1 MALPKKINSGLP
13 PLPPSSEKPTLNSE
27 EKELGEFP
35 LDEEEVISYVG
46 EKEEPL
52 EDDFEEISEDE
63 TESEYDIEEEPIKEE
78 EYTKTE
84 NNSKEKSTKNNNNNT
99 NKKKLNLN
107 LDKIPTPE
115 FKLPKISYKK
125 IIIIISAVII
135 GLFLIGKISSRSSPR
150 SITEKNKDISY
161 HYKREEYNGIVFSA
175 KAKKDMIAKFQRVYK
190 EKNENIVLC
199 ETDNLELS
207 QNHEQ
212 EVFLTCMNNTED
224 IKNTNHKKITDNA
237 LEIK

>member
-1 MALPKKINSGLP
+1 MALPPKMNRGLP
-13 PLPPSSEKPTLNSE
+13 PLPSSEEPDTSLETN
-27 EKELGEFP
+27 LGEFP
-35 LDEEEVISYVG
+35 LEEEEVISYVG
-46 EKEEPL
+46 EDEPL
-52 EDDFEEISEDE
+52 EDDFVEISEEKDNTDFE
-63 TESEYDIEEEPIKEE
+63 NNIEEEPIKEE
-78 EYTKTE
+78 EYTKSE
-84 NNSKEKSTKNNNNNT
+84 NRSKGKSTKNNNNT
-99 NKKKLNLN
+99 NKKKFNLN
-107 LDKIPTPE
+107 LAKIPTPE
-115 FKLPKISYKK
+115 FKFPKISYKK

-135 GLFLIGKISSRSSPR
+135 GLFLIGKISSSPSPR
-150 SITEKNKDISY
+150 SITRKNKDISY

-199 ETDNLELS
+199 ETDNVELS

-224 IKNTNHKKITDNA
+224 VRNTNHKKITDNA

>member
-1 MALPKKINSGLP
+1 MALPPKMNRGLP
-13 PLPPSSEKPTLNSE
+13 PLPSSEEPVTPLENE
-27 EKELGEFP
+27 FGEFP
-35 LDEEEVISYVG
+35 LDEEEAISYVG
-46 EKEEPL
+46 EEEENF
-52 EDDFEEISEDE
+52 EDDFEEISDDV
-63 TESEYDIEEEPIKEE
+63 TESENNIEKEPTKEE
-78 EYTKTE
+78 ETTKYE
-84 NNSKEKSTKNNNNNT
+84 NNSKGKSTKNNNI
-99 NKKKLNLN
+99 NKMKLNLN

-115 FKLPKISYKK
+115 FKFPKISYKK
-125 IIIIISAVII
+125 IIIIISVIII
-135 GLFLIGKISSRSSPR
+135 GLFLIGKISSRPSSH
-150 SITEKNKDISY
+150 SITGKSKDISY

>member
-1 MALPKKINSGLP
+1 MALPQKMSRGLP
-13 PLPPSSEKPTLNSE
+13 PLPPSLEEPTLNSE
-27 EKELGEFP
+27 ENELGEFP
-35 LDEEEVISYVG
+35 LDEEEGISYVG
-46 EKEEPL
+46 EGEETI

-63 TESEYDIEEEPIKEE
+63 TESENYIKEEPIMED
-78 EYTKTE
+78 EYTESET
-84 NNSKEKSTKNNNNNT
+84 NSKEKSTKNNNT
-99 NKKKLNLN
+99 NKKKFNLN
-107 LDKIPTPE
+107 LAKMPIPVLK
-115 FKLPKISYKK
+115 FPKISYKK

-135 GLFLIGKISSRSSPR
+135 GLFLIGKISSRPSSH
-150 SITEKNKDISY
+150 SITGKNKDISY

-199 ETDNLELS
+199 ETDNIELS

>member
-1 MALPKKINSGLP
+1 MALPPKMNRGLP
-13 PLPPSSEKPTLNSE
+13 PLPSSEEPDTSLE
-27 EKELGEFP
+27 TELGEFP
-35 LDEEEVISYVG
+35 LEEEEVISYVG
-46 EKEEPL
+46 EDEPL
-52 EDDFEEISEDE
+52 EDDFEEISDDV
-63 TESEYDIEEEPIKEE
+63 TESENNIEEPIKEE
-78 EYTKTE
+78 ETTKYE
-84 NNSKEKSTKNNNNNT
+84 NNSKENSTKNNNNT

-115 FKLPKISYKK
+115 FKFPKISYKK

-135 GLFLIGKISSRSSPR
+135 GLFLIGKISHPSHS
-150 SITEKNKDISY
+150 SITENNKDISY

>member
-13 PLPPSSEKPTLNSE
+13 PLPTE
-27 EKELGEFP
+27 EPDTPLESELGEFP
-35 LDEEEVISYVG
+35 LDEEETISYVG
-46 EKEEPL
+46 EEEENL
-52 EDDFEEISEDE
+52 DDDFVEISEDE
-63 TESEYDIEEEPIKEE
+63 TESENNIEEPIKEKE
-78 EYTKTE
+78 TTTESE
-84 NNSKEKSTKNNNNNT
+84 NNSKEKSTKNNNNT

-107 LDKIPTPE
+107 LSKIPIPVLK
-115 FKLPKISYKK
+115 FPKISYKK
-125 IIIIISAVII
+125 IIIIISAIII
-135 GLFLIGKISSRSSPR
+135 GLFLIGKISHPTHS

-190 EKNENIVLC
+190 EKNGNIVLC

>member
-1 MALPKKINSGLP
+1 MALPPKMNRGLP
-13 PLPPSSEKPTLNSE
+13 PLPSSEEPDTSLE
-27 EKELGEFP
+27 TELGEFP
-35 LDEEEVISYVG
+35 LEEEEVISYVG
-46 EKEEPL
+46 EDEPL
-52 EDDFEEISEDE
+52 EDDFEEISDDV
-63 TESEYDIEEEPIKEE
+63 TESENDIKEEPIKED
-78 EYTKTE
+78 EYTESET
-84 NNSKEKSTKNNNNNT
+84 NSKEKSTKNNNNT

-107 LDKIPTPE
+107 LSKIPIPVL
-115 FKLPKISYKK
+115 KIPKISYKK
-125 IIIIISAVII
+125 IIIIISAIII
-135 GLFLIGKISSRSSPR
+135 GLFLIGKISHPSHS

-175 KAKKDMIAKFQRVYK
+175 KAKKDMIAKIQRVYK
-190 EKNENIVLC
+190 EKNGNIVLC

>member
-1 MALPKKINSGLP
+1 MALPPKMNRGLP
-13 PLPPSSEKPTLNSE
+13 PLPSSSEEPETPLES
-27 EKELGEFP
+27 ELGEFP

-46 EKEEPL
+46 EEEETL

-63 TESEYDIEEEPIKEE
+63 TESENDIKEEPIKEE
-78 EYTKTE
+78 ETTE
-84 NNSKEKSTKNNNNNT
+84 SETNSKEKSTKNNNT
-99 NKKKLNLN
+99 NKKRLNLN
-107 LDKIPTPE
+107 LAKIPIPV
-115 FKLPKISYKK
+115 FKFPKISYKK
-125 IIIIISAVII
+125 IIIIISAAII
-135 GLFLIGKISSRSSPR
+135 GLFLIGKISSRPSSH
-150 SITEKNKDISY
+150 SIMGKNKDISY

-199 ETDNLELS
+199 ETDNVELS

>member
-1 MALPKKINSGLP
+1 MALPKKMNSGLP
-13 PLPPSSEKPTLNSE
+13 PLPSEEPDTSSEN
-27 EKELGEFP
+27 ELGEFP
-35 LDEEEVISYVG
+35 LDEEEGISFVG
-46 EKEEPL
+46 NENEEENF
-52 EDDFEEISEDE
+52 EDDFVEISEDE
-63 TESEYDIEEEPIKEE
+63 TESENNIKEEPIKEE

-84 NNSKEKSTKNNNNNT
+84 NNSKEKSTKSNNNT

-107 LDKIPTPE
+107 LAKIPIPV
-115 FKLPKISYKK
+115 FNFPKISYKK
-125 IIIIISAVII
+125 IIIITSVAII
-135 GLFLIGKISSRSSPR
+135 GLFLIGKISSRPSSH
-150 SITEKNKDISY
+150 SIMGKNKDISY

>member
-1 MALPKKINSGLP
+1 MTLPQKMSHNLP
-13 PLPPSSEKPTLNSE
+13 PLPKPLEGPPQNSE
-27 EKELGEFP
+27 EIELGEFP
-35 LDEEEVISYVG
+35 LDEEEGISFVG
-46 EKEEPL
+46 NENEEENF
-52 EDDFEEISEDE
+52 EDDFVEISEDE
-63 TESEYDIEEEPIKEE
+63 TESENNKEEEPIKEE
-78 EYTKTE
+78 YTESE
-84 NNSKEKSTKNNNNNT
+84 NNGKEKSTKNN
-99 NKKKLNLN
+99 KKLNLN
-107 LDKIPTPE
+107 LAKIPIPV
-115 FKLPKISYKK
+115 FKFPKISYKK
-125 IIIIISAVII
+125 IIIITSVAII
-135 GLFLIGKISSRSSPR
+135 GLFLIGKISSRSAPR
-150 SITEKNKDISY
+150 SIMGKNKDISY

-199 ETDNLELS
+199 ETDNVELS

>member
-13 PLPPSSEKPTLNSE
+13 PLPSKEPDTPLESEI
-27 EKELGEFP
+27 GEFP
-35 LDEEEVISYVG
+35 LDEEAISYVG
-46 EKEEPL
+46 EEEENL
-52 EDDFEEISEDE
+52 DDDFVEISEDE
-63 TESEYDIEEEPIKEE
+63 TESENNIEEEPIKEE
-78 EYTKTE
+78 ETTKYE
-84 NNSKEKSTKNNNNNT
+84 NNSKEKSTKNNN
-99 NKKKLNLN
+99 KKKLNLN
-107 LDKIPTPE
+107 LAKIPIPV
-115 FKLPKISYKK
+115 FKFPKISYKK
-125 IIIIISAVII
+125 IIIITSVAII
-135 GLFLIGKISSRSSPR
+135 GLFLIGKISHPSHS

-199 ETDNLELS
+199 ETDNIELS

>member
-1 MALPKKINSGLP
+1 MALPPKMNRGLP
-13 PLPPSSEKPTLNSE
+13 PLPSSSEELTLNSE
-27 EKELGEFP
+27 EIELGEFP
-35 LDEEEVISYVG
+35 LDEEETISYVG
-46 EKEEPL
+46 EEEENI
-52 EDDFEEISEDE
+52 EDDFVEISEDNTDFE
-63 TESEYDIEEEPIKEE
+63 NNVEEEPIKEE
-78 EYTKTE
+78 ETTETE
-84 NNSKEKSTKNNNNNT
+84 NNSKEKSTKNNNI
-99 NKKKLNLN
+99 NKMKLNLN
-107 LDKIPTPE
+107 LDKIPTPV
-115 FKLPKISYKK
+115 FKFPKISYKK
-125 IIIIISAVII
+125 IIIITSVAII
-135 GLFLIGKISSRSSPR
+135 GLFLIGKISSRPSSH
-150 SITEKNKDISY
+150 SIMGKNKDISY

-199 ETDNLELS
+199 ETDNIELS

>member
-13 PLPPSSEKPTLNSE
+13 PLPPSSEEPTLNSE

-35 LDEEEVISYVG
+35 LGEEEGISFVG
-46 EKEEPL
+46 NENEEENF

-63 TESEYDIEEEPIKEE
+63 TESENDIKEPIKED
-78 EYTKTE
+78 EYTESET
-84 NNSKEKSTKNNNNNT
+84 NSKEKSTKNNN
-99 NKKKLNLN
+99 KKKLNLN
-107 LDKIPTPE
+107 LSKIPIPV
-115 FKLPKISYKK
+115 FKFPKISNEK
-125 IIIIISAVII
+125 IIIIISAIII
-135 GLFLIGKISSRSSPR
+135 GLFLIGKISHPSHS
-150 SITEKNKDISY
+150 SITENNKDISY

>member
-13 PLPPSSEKPTLNSE
+13 PLPSE
-27 EKELGEFP
+27 EPDTPLEPEIGEFP
-35 LDEEEVISYVG
+35 LEEEEGISFVG
-46 EKEEPL
+46 NEENL
-52 EDDFEEISEDE
+52 EDDFVEITEEKDNTDFENN
-63 TESEYDIEEEPIKEE
+63 IEEEPLKED
-78 EYTKTE
+78 EYTESET
-84 NNSKEKSTKNNNNNT
+84 NSKEKSTKNNNI
-99 NKKKLNLN
+99 NKMKLNLN
-107 LDKIPTPE
+107 LDKIPTPV
-115 FKLPKISYKK
+115 FKFPKISYKK
-125 IIIIISAVII
+125 IIIITSVAII
-135 GLFLIGKISSRSSPR
+135 GLFLIGKISSRPSSH
-150 SITEKNKDISY
+150 SIMGKNKDISY

-199 ETDNLELS
+199 ETDNIELS

-224 IKNTNHKKITDNA
+224 VRNTNHKKITDNA

>member
-1 MALPKKINSGLP
+1 MALPPKMNRGLP
-13 PLPPSSEKPTLNSE
+13 PLPFSSEEPDTPLDTE
-27 EKELGEFP
+27 IGEFP
-35 LDEEEVISYVG
+35 LDEEAISYVG
-46 EKEEPL
+46 EEEENL
-52 EDDFEEISEDE
+52 EDDFVEISEE
-63 TESEYDIEEEPIKEE
+63 NTESENDIKEEPIKEE
-78 EYTKTE
+78 ET
-84 NNSKEKSTKNNNNNT
+84 NSKEKSTKNNNT

-107 LDKIPTPE
+107 LSKIPIPV
-115 FKLPKISYKK
+115 FKFPKISYKK

-135 GLFLIGKISSRSSPR
+135 GLFLIGKISHPSHS